1 MGRGISSL
9 LTVAVKL
16 EKLQP
21 AEQQANRKQTIF
33 EVAGEIYQKLI
44 WLTLNVN
51 ILALELKNISNF
63 LGDFSPP
70 FLILLFTY

>member
-1 MGRGISSL
+1 M
-9 LTVAVKL
+9 

-33 EVAGEIYQKLI
+33 EVIGEICQKLI

-51 ILALELKNISNF
+51 ILILELKNIFNF
-63 LGDFSPP
+63 LGDFSP
-70 FLILLFTY
+70 FLFFIPYLLKKWKLLKKSHLEII

>member
-21 AEQQANRKQTIF
+21 AEQQANKRQIIF
-33 EVAGEIYQKLI
+33 EVAGEIYQK
-44 WLTLNVN
+44 
-51 ILALELKNISNF
+51 
-63 LGDFSPP
+63 
-70 FLILLFTY
+70 